1 MHDQPIVV
9 VGDALIDLLREDGEE
24 TAFVGGAALNVAVG
38 LAILGHRVQLIA
50 MVGDD
55 EHGRRIRA
63 ELDAHGVELIATIGP
78 SGTSVAVSEREDGE
92 PRYSFNE
99 AAWNRRV
106 RIGAAERAALD
117 AASLVVV
124 SCFPYDDH
132 AQADELLAAVR
143 DPRERLLV
151 DPNPRGGML
160 HDAERFRVGFA
171 RAAAEALLVKVG
183 DDDTALLEL
192 GALADARAGLHATG
206 SRLVLATD
214 GPRGASVQLEDGE
227 VVAAG
232 IAADPRPIV
241 DTMGAGDA
249 CLAAAADAIARR
261 GAPRTA
267 AEGEAMLRTCMAIAA
282 ATCRQPGALL
292 RMPTA

>member
-1 MHDQPIVV
+1 MDDQPIVV

-24 TAFVGGAALNVAVG
+24 QAFVGGAALNVAVG

-55 EHGRRIRA
+55 AHGGRIRA
-63 ELDAHGVELIATIGP
+63 ELEAHGVELIPTVGP
-78 SGTSVAVSEREDGE
+78 SGSSVAVSEREDGE

-106 RIGAAERAALD
+106 RIGDAERQALD

-124 SCFPYDDH
+124 SCFPYDD
-132 AQADELLAAVR
+132 AEQADELLAAVR
-143 DPRERLLV
+143 DPRDRLLV
-151 DPNPRGGML
+151 DPNPRAGML
-160 HDAERFRVGFA
+160 HDAARFRAGFA
-171 RAAAEALLVKVG
+171 RAAAEALLVKIG
-183 DDDTALLEL
+183 DDDADLLGL
-192 GALADARAGLHATG
+192 GALADARSELHRAG
-206 SRLVLATD
+206 SRLVLATA
-214 GPRGASVQLEDGE
+214 GEHGASVQLEGGE
-227 VVAAG
+227 VVQAG

-261 GAPRTA
+261 GAPRTP
-267 AEGEAMLRTCMAIAA
+267 AEAEAMLRTCMAIAA
-282 ATCRQPGALL
+282 ATCREHGALL

>member
-63 ELDAHGVELIATIGP
+63 ELDAHGVELIPTIGP

-106 RIGAAERAALD
+106 RIGSAERAALD

-151 DPNPRGGML
+151 DPNPRAGML
-160 HDAERFRVGFA
+160 HDASRFRDGFA
-171 RAAAEALLVKVG
+171 RAAAQALLVKVG

-192 GALADARAGLHATG
+192 GALADARAALHATG

-214 GPRGASVQLEDGE
+214 GPRGASVQLEGGE

-261 GAPRTA
+261 GAPGTA